1 MKKDAALSP
10 LPTRRF
16 SPVLSIGLLA
26 AILGGGSANLG
37 AAQTEPAPEP
47 EAPRV
52 QDEIFVESD
61 LPDIPTSNTVAAK
74 LPLSLLET
82 PASVAV
88 VDAPLFEERRSF
100 VLGDA
105 LENVSGMNVQT
116 FNGVFDF
123 FVVRGMDSVS
133 SGLVQTDG
141 VPEPEASFYQLY
153 NVERVEVLK
162 GPAAFLYGDSPL
174 VGTVNLV
181 RKQPQR
187 ATFGSFGLSGGS
199 FGTFEGTLDLNTV
212 SQDDK
217 LSFRVNGL
225 WQESD
230 GYRDDKESE
239 NLAINPALTWRPSE
253 SAFVNLNLEYV
264 ETEYSTDAGIPILF
278 GGEVADVP
286 RERSYQS
293 PFDISDQELGRIQVD
308 VEKRFSPRVT
318 LRNKTY
324 YRNLEWL
331 SSGTLFNGAFPT
343 PTGSFE
349 LSRFLTS
356 LDNTQ
361 TFVGNQLEVLWQAET
376 GSITHNLL
384 AGVEIARRSDEF
396 NFNVF
401 FLPGIDVFNPVE
413 FASEPLFPL
422 PGQATAADATSD
434 VISPYIIDQINFS
447 DRFQLLLGGR
457 FDTIDFDNTVSGI
470 TRDTEEFSPMLGAV
484 FAATESLTF
493 YANAGEAFAL
503 PSTFVIDDAREPEE
517 SQQVEVGAKKSFRR
531 GRIQSSLAA
540 FRIDRENIAIP
551 DDFGIPRQ
559 TGDQRSE
566 GFELDLRGSFGNGVR
581 GSFSYAYTDSEL
593 TEFTE
598 TVLVGFF
605 PPTFATLDRSGNT
618 SPFAPEH
625 LATLWLSKTFD
636 NGIGLAAGGRYVSGQ
651 FIAED
656 NAFEIDDYTTLDASV
671 FYDLASWRLQ
681 LSLQNLADEEYITR
695 GGDNGSVI
703 PAPGFGAFGSIR
715 YRL

>member
-1 MKKDAALSP
+1 MDPSGSEALQ
-10 LPTRRF
+10 
-16 SPVLSIGLLA
+16 VL
-26 AILGGGSANLG
+26 
-37 AAQTEPAPEP
+37 
-47 EAPRV
+47 
-52 QDEIFVESD
+52 DEIFVGGD

-88 VDAPLFEERRSF
+88 VEAPLFEEQRSF

-105 LENVSGMNVQT
+105 LKNVSGMNVQT

-123 FVVRGMDSVS
+123 FVLRGMDSVS

-181 RKQPQR
+181 RKQPER
-187 ATFGSFGLSGGS
+187 ATFGRFGLSGGS
-199 FGTFEGTLDLNTV
+199 FGTLEGTLDLNSTT
-212 SQDDK
+212 QDEK
-217 LSFRVNGL
+217 LSFRFNGL

-230 GYRDDKESE
+230 GFRDDKESD
-239 NLAINPALTWRPSE
+239 NLAINPTLTWRPDE
-253 SAFVNLNLEYV
+253 SLFVNLNLEYV
-264 ETEYSTDAGIPILF
+264 ETEYSTDSGLPILF
-278 GGEVADVP
+278 TGEVADVP

-293 PFDISDQELGRIQVD
+293 PFDISDQEIGRFQID

-343 PTGSFE
+343 RTGTVE

-361 TFVGNQLEVLWQAET
+361 TFVGNQLELLWQAET
-376 GSITHNLL
+376 GSVTHNLL

-413 FASEPLFPL
+413 LAARPLFPL

-434 VISPYIIDQINFS
+434 VLSPYVIDQINVS
-447 DRFQLLLGGR
+447 DRFQLLLGAR
-457 FDTIDFDNTVSGI
+457 YDTLDFENTVSGI
-470 TRDTEEFSPMLGAV
+470 SRNNDELSPMLGAV
-484 FAATESLTF
+484 FAATDSLTF

-503 PSTFVIDDAREPEE
+503 PSTFVIDDARKPEE
-517 SQQVEVGAKKSFRR
+517 SQQLEVGAKKSFRR

-551 DDFGIPRQ
+551 DDFGVPRQ

-566 GFELDLRGSFGNGVR
+566 GLELELRGSFGEGLR
-581 GSFSYAYTDSEL
+581 GNFTYAYTDSEL

-605 PPTFATLDRSGNT
+605 PPTFQTLDRSGNT

-625 LATLWLSKTFD
+625 LATVWLSKTFSS
-636 NGIGLAAGGRYVSGQ
+636 GFGLAGGGRYVSAQ

-656 NAFEIDDYTTLDASV
+656 NAFEIEDYTTFDASV
-671 FYDLASWRLQ
+671 FYELSSWRLQ
-681 LSLQNLADEEYITR
+681 LSLQNLGDEEYFTR
-695 GGDNGSVI
+695 GGATGSVI
-703 PAPGFGAFGSIR
+703 PAPGFGAFGSV
-715 YRL
+715 RLRL